1 MDCYGLK
8 VLSREK
14 DTLKFFLILPVQRNQ
29 GGLEGMQQM
38 IFCFQATDREQTGL
52 QVRWIFLFF
61 SRKSVIATKYRNDVT
76 KQDYHTGVISADF
89 RTTIQPLICS
99 RITDICRNAALEKDL
114 GRAGKLRVG

>member
-61 SRKSVIATKYRNDVT
+61 
-76 KQDYHTGVISADF
+76 
-89 RTTIQPLICS
+89 
-99 RITDICRNAALEKDL
+99 LEK
-114 GRAGKLRVG
+114 V